1 MTATAVQFV
10 YEILTLGVW
19 ITMLIIVK
27 VTVTMH
33 IINVIP
39 SPC

>member
-10 YEILTLGVW
+10 YELLTFSVW
-19 ITMLIIVK
+19 ITMLIIVE
-27 VTVTMH
+27 VTVSMH